1 MKSWPKRPRLRGMK
15 VAKMNCHPD
24 RSEPG
29 SPATPHWTEPRMRL
43 SIKERRM
50 KLANAASLNRKSGVA
65 KWRDLLFPYFADD
78 FRALPPDRA
87 KLWSAAA
94 LIALFFFPPTLRSQ
108 DSDAS
113 QSRAQAQNLYATH
126 CAVCHG
132 AEAHGGEYGPS
143 LAGNRDLQG
152 KSLTWIHD
160 ILHHGIPSGGMP
172 AFDLPDTQLD
182 ALAALI
188 LAFNPAVKNPVSG
201 DPSRGEQYFFAA
213 GHCSSCHM
221 VDGRGSATGP
231 DLSSIATGLT
241 PEQIREALVNPNAR
255 FAPGYTPL
263 TVEMRNGELLHGF
276 ARSRSSFETV
286 LQDLQGRFH
295 LLPNDEIQSLKED
308 AQSPMP
314 AVAATPGQLQD
325 LLAYLSGLSGVKPGL
340 GAAGP
345 VPAKETFIPG
355 DIPFARI
362 LSPRPGD
369 WLSYNGGLAGNRH
382 SNLEGIDAR
391 NAAHLQLQWIYTV
404 PLWRQFFP
412 DSSYYR
418 ENLQYYGLETT
429 PLVADGIM
437 YATGPQQ
444 AYALDARTG
453 EPIWNYTRRRTPGM
467 VGDASLASNRGLA
480 ILGDKL
486 FMVTD
491 DAHLI
496 ALNRITG
503 KPVWETVMPDKP
515 MHYGGTVA
523 PLVVEDMVIAGVA
536 GGDWG
541 IRGFLS
547 AYRASDG
554 KLLWRRWTVPA
565 RGEPAAET
573 WGGNPPENG
582 GGGTWTTGSYDPE
595 TDTIYW
601 ATGNP
606 YPDGDDRHRPGDNLY
621 TNCILALNPSDG
633 ALKWYYQVTPH
644 DVEDWDTTGPLLL
657 TDTVF
662 QGKKRQLLLH
672 ADKNGFFYVLDRTNG
687 HVLLARPFVTVTWA
701 SGIGAD
707 GRPQRLPANGVVC
720 PSAGSNWNATA
731 FSPEIGL
738 YYLAGVEKCNVSLT
752 ASSTARKQAEEPA
765 KKYLE
770 ALDLQGKVRWKIP
783 MAGPGGGKRDGGVLA
798 TAGGLLFYGE
808 PSGDIVAADA
818 RTGKALWHFR
828 TSGDN
833 KASPMTYTVN
843 GKQFVALAVGPNILS
858 FTLP

>member
-1 MKSWPKRPRLRGMK
+1 MKSSCQRRRI
-15 VAKMNCHPD
+15 
-24 RSEPG
+24 
-29 SPATPHWTEPRMRL
+29 RL
-43 SIKERRM
+43 SNPPCGSSFRLVAT
-50 KLANAASLNRKSGVA
+50 LAAC
-65 KWRDLLFPYFADD
+65 
-78 FRALPPDRA
+78 
-87 KLWSAAA
+87 
-94 LIALFFFPPTLRSQ
+94 FFFPMLLRSQ
-108 DSDAS
+108 DSAAAQD
-113 QSRAQAQNLYATH
+113 RAQAQSLYATH

-132 AEAHGGEYGPS
+132 AQAHGGEYGPA

-160 ILHHGIPSGGMP
+160 ILHHGIPAGGMP
-172 AFDLPDTQLD
+172 AFDLPDPELD
-182 ALAALI
+182 DLASLVMS
-188 LAFNPAVKNPVSG
+188 FNQPEVKKAVPG
-201 DPSRGEQYFFAA
+201 DPAKGEQYFFAA
-213 GHCSSCHM
+213 GQCSSCHM
-221 VDGRGSATGP
+221 VNGRGSATGP
-231 DLSSIATGLT
+231 DLSSIATELT
-241 PEQIREALVNPNAR
+241 AGQIREALVEPSAR
-255 FAPGYTPL
+255 FAPGYTPV
-263 TVEMRNGELLHGF
+263 TVRLKNGQLLHGF
-276 ARSRSSFETV
+276 ARGQSSFETV

-295 LLPNDEIQSLKED
+295 LLSHQEIQSFQED
-308 AQSPMP
+308 SQSPMP
-314 AVAATPGQLQD
+314 AVAANAEQLQD
-325 LLAYLSGLSGVKPGL
+325 LLAYLSVLTGVRPDAGVPNTTSADATPISGG
-340 GAAGP
+340 
-345 VPAKETFIPG
+345 
-355 DIPFARI
+355 IPFARV
-362 LSPRPGD
+362 LHPLPGD
-369 WLSYNGGLAGNRH
+369 WLSYNGGLAGNRY
-382 SNLEGIDAR
+382 SSLAGVNTG
-391 NAAHLQLQWIYTV
+391 NTAHLQLQWIYTV

-412 DSSYYR
+412 NSSYYR

-444 AYALDARTG
+444 AFALDARTG
-453 EPIWNYTRRRTPGM
+453 EPIWNYSRQRTPGI

-480 ILGDKL
+480 MLGDKL

-496 ALNRITG
+496 ALNRTTG
-503 KPVWETVMPDKP
+503 RPVWETVMPDKP

-523 PLVVEDMVIAGVA
+523 PLVVKDMVIAGVA

-565 RGEPAAET
+565 KGEPGAET
-573 WGGNPPENG
+573 WGGDPPENG

-621 TNCILALNPSDG
+621 TNSILALNPTDG

-657 TDTVF
+657 TDTFF

-672 ADKNGFFYVLDRTNG
+672 ADKNGFFYVLDRSNG
-687 HVLLARPFVTVTWA
+687 HVLLAKPFVTVTWA
-701 SGIGAD
+701 SGIGKD
-707 GRPQRLPANGVVC
+707 GRPQRLPNNGVVC
-720 PSAGSNWNATA
+720 PAAGSNWNATA
-731 FSPEIGL
+731 FNPETGL
-738 YYLAGVEKCNVSLT
+738 YYLVGVEKCNVSLT
-752 ASSTARKQAEEPA
+752 ASGAAREQAEKEPA

-770 ALDLQGKVRWKIP
+770 AVDLEGKVRWKNP
-783 MAGPGGGKRDGGVLA
+783 MAGPGGGKRGGGVLA

-818 RTGKALWHFR
+818 RSGRALWHFR
-828 TSGDN
+828 TSGES
-833 KASPMTYTVN
+833 KASPITYLVG

-858 FTLP
+858 FSLP